1 MKRLFFGLILSVV
14 FLCCLSFAAAESE
27 AEDHPIPVEIR
38 SLTVGDKASLEF
50 ANTGD
55 SDLLLVT
62 FRFRG
67 WDAEGKI
74 VNIFE
79 AAEAGTLPENMDTV
93 MLLDVTCVPFVQP
106 GGTDTVDLS
115 AGYEAVRAARLEA
128 AVQKYTLMD
137 GTAWQVPESQLV
149 WFSSVGGYP
158 EGSSNTFS
166 YRYPLP
172 DVFKKSY
179 TFSLG
184 VTVARIYP
192 EFEDYFEISHAGYGV
207 AAVRHGLFSNAGVL
221 EDDLLWAFNGVS
233 LEEDPYALEK
243 AKAALV
249 DGEAMVLSV
258 QRDGKEI
265 SITLPP
271 EVMLT
276 PP

>member
-1 MKRLFFGLILSVV
+1 MKKLFLFLILSAVC
-14 FLCCLSFAAAESE
+14 LCCLSFASAEGDAA
-27 AEDHPIPVEIR
+27 DHPIPVEIR
-38 SLTVGDKASLEF
+38 SLAVGEKASLEF

-62 FRFRG
+62 FRLRG

-79 AAEAGTLPENMDTV
+79 AAEAGTLPENLDTV
-93 MLLDVTCVPFVQP
+93 MLLDVTCVPFVVP

-115 AGYEAVRAARLEA
+115 AGYEAVNAVRLEA
-128 AVQKYTLMD
+128 AVQQYTLLD
-137 GTAWQVPESQLV
+137 GKSWRIPESQLV
-149 WFSSVGGYP
+149 WFSSDGGYP

-172 DVFKKSY
+172 DVLKKSY

-184 VTVARIYP
+184 VSVARIYP

-207 AAVRHGLFSNAGVL
+207 AAVRRGLFSNAGVL

-233 LEEDPYALEK
+233 LEDDPYALEK

-249 DGEAMVLSV
+249 DGEAMVLSI
-258 QRDGKEI
+258 QREDQDMTI
-265 SITLPP
+265 ILPP